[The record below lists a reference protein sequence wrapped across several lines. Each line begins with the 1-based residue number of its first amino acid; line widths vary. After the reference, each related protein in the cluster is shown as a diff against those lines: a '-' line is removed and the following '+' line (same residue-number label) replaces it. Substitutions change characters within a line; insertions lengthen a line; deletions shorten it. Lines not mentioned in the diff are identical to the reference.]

1 MCATHLKSAADIVI
15 ILKDK
20 GKNVNLVMM
29 VYLQILT
36 MQSIEKKT
44 NEQQETS
51 KSISEDVRSECS
63 H

>member
-1 MCATHLKSAADIVI
+1 MI

-51 KSISEDVRSECS
+51 KSISEYVRSECS